1 MEEQHKADG
10 VPKKGRPRKFN
21 SQHALDKRREQL
33 RVAQQA
39 YRTRKENTIGN
50 LQDRVHELEGGI
62 EQLSQSFLNFSKLL
76 LETGLLGK
84 HSHAMSALRKITQQ
98 HISLAKTGCA
108 TPYERAPVKAVGDTS
123 STAFDKNEKCSDS
136 RARVPSNERS
146 PTGLS
151 STPIEK
157 VALPPLSTQSS
168 FYQSQPTPPIR
179 PVIGPLVNKSPFP
192 LSSLPGHSPVVDR
205 SSSIK
210 EDQWTFSQYLVRVC
224 CWYGYQLLVNTPCDF
239 VKIEEVFGPSMSPTE
254 RNNLISFF
262 QCGMHDETGILI
274 DCMDTVITPLHF
286 KRDAS
291 QGVATRTEEFEST
304 IASEAGE
311 WLDASGVQKFLS
323 ERGFCP
329 QENGHPF
336 SRSSST
342 SSLHVAALVEYLATD
357 CVCFGNG
364 PVFRRQTVEAA
375 LRFAGNH
382 EVYCTPL
389 RNFQK

>member
-1 MEEQHKADG
+1 MEEHKADG

-33 RVAQQA
+33 RVAQKA

-76 LETGLLGK
+76 LETGLLEK
-84 HSHAMSALRKITQQ
+84 DSHAMSALRKITQQ
-98 HISLAKTGCA
+98 HLSLAETGCA
-108 TPYERAPVKAVGDTS
+108 SPYERAPVKAVGGTS
-123 STAFDKNEKCSDS
+123 STAFDKNERCSDS
-136 RARVPSNERS
+136 RARVPSNERA

-179 PVIGPLVNKSPFP
+179 PFIAPLANKSPFP
-192 LSSLPGHSPVVDR
+192 LSSLPGHSPVVDL

-210 EDQWTFSQYLVRVC
+210 EEQWTFSQYLVKVC
-224 CWYGYQLLVNTPCDF
+224 CRNGYQLLVSTPCDF
-239 VKIEEVFGPSMSPTE
+239 VKIQQVFGPSISPTE
-254 RNNLISFF
+254 RNNLISFLHS
-262 QCGMHDETGILI
+262 GMIDETGVLI
-274 DCMDTVITPLHF
+274 SFMDTVLTPLHF
-286 KRDAS
+286 KRDAL
-291 QGVATRTEEFEST
+291 QEVTAQTEELEST

-311 WLDASGVQKFLS
+311 WLDASGVQKLLS
-323 ERGFCP
+323 ERGFCT
-329 QENGHPF
+329 QENCYPF

-342 SSLHVAALVEYLATD
+342 SSLQVAALAQCLAIN
-357 CVCFGNG
+357 CICFGNG
-364 PVFRRQTVEAA
+364 PVFQRQTVEAA
-375 LRFAGNH
+375 LRLTGNH
-382 EVYCTPL
+382 EVSYTPL
-389 RNFQK
+389 RNFQR

>member
-1 MEEQHKADG
+1 M
-10 VPKKGRPRKFN
+10 
-21 SQHALDKRREQL
+21 
-33 RVAQQA
+33 
-39 YRTRKENTIGN
+39 RKENTIGN

-76 LETGLLGK
+76 LETGLLEK

-98 HISLAKTGCA
+98 HLSLAETGCA
-108 TPYERAPVKAVGDTS
+108 TPVKAVGDTS

-136 RARVPSNERS
+136 RTRVPSNERS

-179 PVIGPLVNKSPFP
+179 PVIGPLANKSPFP
-192 LSSLPGHSPVVDR
+192 LSSLPGHSPVIDR

-210 EDQWTFSQYLVRVC
+210 EDRWSFSQYLVRVC

-239 VKIEEVFGPSMSPTE
+239 VKIEEVFGPSISPTE
-254 RNNLISFF
+254 RNNLISFL

-274 DCMDTVITPLHF
+274 DCMDTVLTPLHF
-286 KRDAS
+286 KRDAL
-291 QGVATRTEEFEST
+291 QGVATWNEEFEST

-323 ERGFCP
+323 ERGFCT

-342 SSLHVAALVEYLATD
+342 SSLHVAALVQCECLASHA
-357 CVCFGNG
+357 CIGFKN
-364 PVFRRQTVEAA
+364 
-375 LRFAGNH
+375 
-382 EVYCTPL
+382 
-389 RNFQK
+389 